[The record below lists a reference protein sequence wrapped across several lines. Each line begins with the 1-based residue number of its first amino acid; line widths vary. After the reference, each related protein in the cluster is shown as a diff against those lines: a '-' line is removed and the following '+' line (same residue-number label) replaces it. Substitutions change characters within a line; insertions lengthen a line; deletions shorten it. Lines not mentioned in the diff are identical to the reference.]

1 MVVAAAVADSYD
13 ATGRDLYAERNV
25 TRSIVELRATIER
38 GDSGGPFVLAD
49 GTVGGVIFA
58 QSKTDS
64 SVGYARR
71 QRRSGTPSPMR

>member
-1 MVVAAAVADSYD
+1 M
-13 ATGRDLYAERNV
+13 
-25 TRSIVELRATIER
+25 ELRATIER

-64 SVGYARR
+64 SVGYALAPASVRDAIANSLTATQSVDTGECIR
-71 QRRSGTPSPMR
+71 